1 VRSTPNPSKLRN
13 APRRHALRRPADP
26 FLHTPYADPPT
37 RFSPR
42 PRRYVSPLTA
52 VNLSASISCDHSM
65 TWYYGVDGRREG
77 PIEEANLETLELS
90 GAIEWSTPVWRQ
102 GMSEWKPFGEM
113 FNRASV
119 RCHECHRNVDQES
132 AVHYRDLFICP
143 GCKTL
148 YFQKVREGLAS
159 EETAHYGGFWIRFS
173 ARLLDGLFLL
183 IVRGPLMVINAVFVQ
198 MHPLP
203 VPGGMGGLENTA
215 QLGTFLTLEAAYLL
229 LGMILSLAYEVFFVG
244 RFGGTPGKLLLH
256 LRIVRSDFSRVTY
269 SRAAIRFFGLLISD
283 LTMYIGYIM
292 VAFDPQRRALHDYI
306 ADTRV
311 IKRDRL
317 TEKS

>member
-1 VRSTPNPSKLRN
+1 
-13 APRRHALRRPADP
+13 
-26 FLHTPYADPPT
+26 
-37 RFSPR
+37 
-42 PRRYVSPLTA
+42 
-52 VNLSASISCDHSM
+52 M

-77 PIEEANLETLELS
+77 PVEEANLETLELS

-119 RCHECHRNVDQES
+119 RCHECQRNVDQES
-132 AVHYRDLFICP
+132 AVRYRDLFICP

-159 EETAHYGGFWIRFS
+159 EETAHYCGFWIRFS

-183 IVRGPLMVINAVFVQ
+183 IVRGPLMVINAAIVQ

-203 VPGGMGGLENTA
+203 APGGSMGGLENTA
-215 QLGTFLTLEAAYLL
+215 QLGNFLTFQAAYLL

-256 LRIVRSDFSRVTY
+256 LRIVRSDFSKVTY

-311 IKRDRL
+311 IKRDHP

>member
-1 VRSTPNPSKLRN
+1 
-13 APRRHALRRPADP
+13 
-26 FLHTPYADPPT
+26 
-37 RFSPR
+37 
-42 PRRYVSPLTA
+42 
-52 VNLSASISCDHSM
+52 M

-77 PIEEANLETLELS
+77 PVEEANLETLELS
-90 GAIEWSTPVWRQ
+90 GEIEWSTPVWRQ

-119 RCHECHRNVDQES
+119 RCHECQRNVDQES
-132 AVHYRDLFICP
+132 TVRYRDLFICP

-159 EETAHYGGFWIRFS
+159 EETAHYCGFWIRFS

-183 IVRGPLMVINAVFVQ
+183 IVRGPLMVINATIVQ

-203 VPGGMGGLENTA
+203 TPGSMGGLENTA
-215 QLGTFLTLEAAYLL
+215 QLGTFLTFEAAYLL

-311 IKRDRL
+311 IKRDRP